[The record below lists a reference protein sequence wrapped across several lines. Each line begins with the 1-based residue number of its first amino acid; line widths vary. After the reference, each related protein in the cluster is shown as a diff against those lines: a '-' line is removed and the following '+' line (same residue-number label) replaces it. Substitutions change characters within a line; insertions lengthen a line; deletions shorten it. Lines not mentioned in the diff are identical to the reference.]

1 MATKVNL
8 FPDQGSDFK
17 HRFCYRDKATKL
29 AIPLTDYLIEMQ
41 VRPFKQSSEILAD
54 LDSDTKGGVVLTDA
68 INGEFTITLTGAST
82 AAWRN
87 DEAVYDI
94 RGTNGSS
101 IPERIAEGE
110 IYLNK
115 STTR

>member
-8 FPDQGSDFK
+8 FPDQGSDFTHK
-17 HRFCYRDKATKL
+17 YLYRDKATRSPISL
-29 AIPLTDYLIEMQ
+29 AGYTLEMQ
-41 VRPFKQSSEILAD
+41 VRPHKQSSELLAD
-54 LDSDTKGGVVLTDA
+54 LDNAEKGGIVLTDDA
-68 INGEFTITLTGAST
+68 NGEFTITLEGTDT
-82 AAWRN
+82 ATWRN

-94 RGTNGSS
+94 KGTNGGV
-101 IPERIAEGE
+101 PERIAEGE

>member
-8 FPDQGSDFK
+8 FPDQGSDFT
-17 HRFCYRDKATKL
+17 HRYLYRDRATK
-29 AIPLTDYLIEMQ
+29 APISLTGYTIEMQ
-41 VRPFKQSSEILAD
+41 VRPFKGSSELLAD
-54 LDSDTKGGVVLTDA
+54 LDNAGKGGVVLTDA
-68 INGEFTITLTGAST
+68 ANGEFTITLLGADT
-82 AAWRN
+82 AVWRN

-94 RGTNGSS
+94 KGTNGGT
-101 IPERIAEGE
+101 PERIAEGE